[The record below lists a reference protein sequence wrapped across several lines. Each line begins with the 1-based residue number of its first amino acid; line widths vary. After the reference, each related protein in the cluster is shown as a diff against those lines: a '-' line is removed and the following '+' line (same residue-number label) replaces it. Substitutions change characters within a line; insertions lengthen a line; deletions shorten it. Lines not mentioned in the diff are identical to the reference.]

1 MAASALRFRRLQH
14 APVQDSQPRPGKSD
28 SASRLAEPDSRPRGE
43 QRGQR
48 LRRSKPGRRLRRS
61 KPVLRL
67 RRGNRGS
74 RAKRPK
80 PRWPKVVLW
89 SAGLVVGVAALVALA
104 QLHGNPPPDAKQGF
118 PSPALETLAKP
129 GVAALAAFTALTLI
143 AWCVRHL
150 RFEFLAWWPGRIVVR
165 NFVANGDVSAAEVE
179 RLTTGFRDRL
189 GMSHLQSPAS
199 VPAPAEQG
207 DFLDVLAQGGMSSGN
222 LMGTLLSL
230 LRAAFPAHAYEVS
243 GALVTRAGP
252 KPYGVTVHVV
262 RSPGKG
268 AGGHTVW
275 DTSWDAAVRHAADH
289 ATAAILPRTRVC
301 RSPWVGW
308 RRYYMPPKLLQHYE
322 HAAQCEHERRYD
334 EALASY
340 YEALEFDPMNHGLRL
355 QVGFLQEKLGL
366 YLDALDTYE
375 NILKVAESS
384 SGYDVLRRSYRRS
397 ARRDHDR
404 TLRVARYRHAVLL
417 GGAGLPHQWRK
428 LGSGDRTT
436 RRDAER
442 ERLRER
448 LTPSLTELF
457 ERASTWSEVEQHAVK
472 AYEAA
477 GRKPPPREHC
487 ESALERR
494 EPGDRSPD
502 RLPEL
507 FLLGSLDR
515 LHALHDELPPSRPWR
530 RPPVTQAAVRV
541 SLLVVRERLRLLLGQ
556 ARCAP
561 QSGWVPYIE
570 KLEEDIGE
578 IEPASGFDRWQEHYN
593 VACIWSLPLL
603 TKCSETDREDVKRL
617 AAEAVDRLECATER
631 ADAEFL
637 VSRRDWLLSE
647 DPDLE
652 GLRIQPSFK
661 SFEAAYFPSASS
673 APQRPREVQRWEV
686 SRYTLDLLR
695 AAAQRRADGWESRA
709 RALEPVTGRRV
720 LLRWC
725 EDERSA
731 RQLMHEVALHHRDWR
746 TRFEL
751 VKRTREWSAENGFEP
766 IEVAFPGFSAESGLG
781 EDREEV
787 QATNTNTIADQDAR
801 LDLVVDRLEAA
812 GRCAVKARD
821 QARTRVFRMLD
832 EIGARRNGAA
842 QRGLPER
849 GLPRAQVARL
859 CVLHANVWRQLAELV
874 TPSAKRHSAAAR
886 LAEALAE
893 TAAACRGIQEQPSAG
908 APADQAEVHANGS
921 GPGQGQAVPSG

>member
-1 MAASALRFRRLQH
+1 MATSALRTRLLQH
-14 APVQDSQPRPGKSD
+14 APGQDSQPRPGNPD
-28 SASRLAEPDSRPRGE
+28 PASRPATPSTRSRREETGE
-43 QRGQR
+43 RPAR
-48 LRRSKPGRRLRRS
+48 ETLGRRLRRS
-61 KPVLRL
+61 RPARWLRPSK
-67 RRGNRGS
+67 RGS
-74 RAKRPK
+74 RSKRPK
-80 PRWPKVVLW
+80 QRWPKVVLW
-89 SAGLVVGVAALVALA
+89 SLGVVAGVAALIGLA
-104 QLHGNPPPDAKQGF
+104 HLHGNPPPDGKEGF

-129 GVAALAAFTALTLI
+129 GVAALAAFAALTLI

-150 RFEFLAWWPGRIVVR
+150 RFEFLAWWPGRIVVKG
-165 NFVANGDVSAAEVE
+165 FVANGGMSEAEVE
-179 RLTTGFRDRL
+179 RLTTSFRDRL

-207 DFLDVLAQGGMSSGN
+207 DFLDVLAQGGLSSGN
-222 LMGTLLSL
+222 LMGSLLSL

-275 DTSWDAAVRHAADH
+275 DSSWNAAVRHAADH

-340 YEALEFDPMNHGLRL
+340 YEALELDPMNHGLRL

-375 NILKVAESS
+375 NILKVAEPS

-397 ARRDHDR
+397 ARKDHDR

-417 GGAGLPHQWRK
+417 GGPGLPHQWRK
-428 LGSGDRTT
+428 LPGGARTT
-436 RRDAER
+436 RRDTER

-448 LTPSLTELF
+448 LSPSLTELF
-457 ERASTWSEVEQHAVK
+457 DRATSGELERHAAA
-472 AYEAA
+472 AYEEAE
-477 GRKPPPREHC
+477 GEPPPPEQC
-487 ESALERR
+487 GSALGHCD
-494 EPGDRSPD
+494 PNDRTTD

-515 LHALHDELPPSRPWR
+515 LDALHDDLPKSRPWR
-530 RPPVTQAAVRV
+530 RPPVTQAAVQV
-541 SLLVVRERLRLLLGQ
+541 SMLVVRERLRLLLGEE
-556 ARCAP
+556 RCAP
-561 QSGWVPYIE
+561 QRGWTPYID
-570 KLEEDIGE
+570 KLEDDIHE
-578 IEPASGFDRWQEHYN
+578 IEPASGFDCWQEHYN

-603 TKCSETDREDVKRL
+603 RSCTATDRDDVKRL
-617 AAEAVDRLECATER
+617 AAEAVYRLERATER
-631 ADAEFL
+631 ADTEFL

-652 GLRIQPSFK
+652 GLRIQPAFK

-673 APQRPREVQRWEV
+673 TPQRPREVQRWEV

-695 AAAQRRADGWESRA
+695 AAAQHRADGWESRA
-709 RALEPVTGRRV
+709 RGLEPNTGRRV

-725 EDERSA
+725 EDETSA
-731 RQLMHEVALHHRDWR
+731 RGLMQEVALHHRDWR

-751 VKRTREWSAENGFEP
+751 VKRTREWSPEDGFEP
-766 IEVAFPGFSAESGLG
+766 VEVAFPGFSAESGMG
-781 EDREEV
+781 EDREQVE
-787 QATNTNTIADQDAR
+787 ATNRDTIADQDAR
-801 LDLVVDRLEAA
+801 LDLVVKRLEAA
-812 GRCAVKARD
+812 ERCAVKARP
-821 QARTRVFRMLD
+821 QARTRVLRMLD
-832 EIGARRNGAA
+832 EIGARRNGVSP
-842 QRGLPER
+842 RGLPER

-859 CVLHANVWRQLAELV
+859 CVLHANVWRQIAELV
-874 TPSAKRHSAAAR
+874 SPGAEREGAAGQ

-893 TAAACRGIQEQPSAG
+893 TAAACHGLQEQPAAG
-908 APADQAEVHANGS
+908 APAGQVAVNSNGDA
-921 GPGQGQAVPSG
+921 PGHGKVVPSA